1 MSLNTNTDPGTSL
14 SEVHQSVDT
23 TNPKKANWKRILS
36 FFGPAYLVSVGY
48 MDPGNWATDLAGGS
62 KYGYTLI
69 WVLLMSNIMALL
81 LQTLSA
87 RLGIVRGRDLAQANR
102 ETYPK
107 KVNFILW
114 VLAEIA
120 IAACDLA
127 EILGMAIGIQLL
139 TGLPLIWGVSI
150 TVLDTFLLLYL
161 QRLGIRKMEAFIIGL
176 IAVIG
181 VCFLVNII
189 MANPQLHE
197 VLKGLIPSL
206 PDAKELYAAKGMSN
220 ALPKETALFLAIGII
235 GATVMPHNLY
245 LHSALVQTRKI
256 KRNNQG
262 IRQALKFSF
271 IDSAIALNIAFL
283 INAAILILAATVF
296 FQTGKTDV
304 GQIKDAHELLS
315 PMLGST
321 VASSLFAIALI
332 ASGQSSTVTGT
343 LAGQIVMEGYLRLR
357 INPITRRLIT
367 RLLAIIPALIVI
379 GIFGEGEVDSLLVF
393 SQVILSLQLGF
404 AVIPLIHFV
413 SDKKTMGAF
422 AIKPIVQ
429 FFAWVVASILVY
441 LNLKMLVDEA
451 DSFFTSSDN
460 TILKIII
467 ILGGLLFVTLLV
479 YSIIYPLIAKKKKTV
494 SIQVHPD
501 IPGLQN
507 IEVPVY
513 NKIAVALDF
522 SENDIKLLASAI
534 GQARKGTQFI
544 LVHVVETA
552 TSILLGTETDDYETK
567 KDKER
572 LDFYVNQLREK
583 GFESEG
589 ILGFRHRAK
598 EIVRIVKAEK
608 ADMLVAGAHGH
619 TGIKD
624 IIYGETINSVRH
636 ELKIPVL
643 VVHL

>member
-1 MSLNTNTDPGTSL
+1 MARNTDFDTSL

-23 TNPKKANWKRILS
+23 TNLKKPAWRRILS

-69 WVLLMSNIMALL
+69 WVLLMSNLMALL
-81 LQTLSA
+81 LQSLSA

-107 KVNFILW
+107 KMNFILW

-120 IAACDLA
+120 IAATDLA

-150 TVLDTFLLLYL
+150 TVFDTFLLLYL

-189 MANPQLHE
+189 IADPQLHD
-197 VLKGLIPSL
+197 VLQGFIPSL
-206 PDAKELYAAKGMSN
+206 PEAKDLYEAKGMSN
-220 ALPKETALFLAIGII
+220 ALPKETALYLAIGII

-256 KRNNQG
+256 KKTTQG
-262 IRQALKFSF
+262 IKQALKFSF

-304 GQIKDAHELLS
+304 GEIKQAHELLS
-315 PMLGST
+315 PMLGSSF
-321 VASSLFAIALI
+321 ASTLFAIALI

-357 INPITRRLIT
+357 INPIMRRLIT
-367 RLLAIIPALIVI
+367 RLIAIIPAIIVI
-379 GIFGEGEVDSLLVF
+379 AMFGEDEVDSLLIF
-393 SQVILSLQLGF
+393 SQVVLSLQLGF

-413 SDKKTMGAF
+413 SDKRTMGSF
-422 AIKPIVQ
+422 AIKPFVQ
-429 FFAWVVASILVY
+429 FLAWAVASVLVY
-441 LNLKMLVDEA
+441 LNLKMLMGEA
-451 DSFFTSSDN
+451 LGFFDSSSN
-460 TILKIII
+460 SILKLVIVLAGIFFVA
-467 ILGGLLFVTLLV
+467 LLI
-479 YSIIYPLIAKKKKTV
+479 YSIIFPLLAKNKKPD
-494 SIQVHPD
+494 SIQMHPD
-501 IPGLQN
+501 IPTLQN

-513 NKIAVALDF
+513 KKIAVALDF
-522 SENDIKLLASAI
+522 SENDIRLLGAAI
-534 GQARKGTQFI
+534 GQARQDTRFI
-544 LVHVVETA
+544 LIHVVESPTA
-552 TSILLGTETDDYETK
+552 ILLGKETADYETQ
-567 KDKER
+567 KDKEK
-572 LDFYVNQLREK
+572 LDLFVTQLKEK
-583 GFESEG
+583 GFEAEA
-589 ILGFRHRAK
+589 ILGFRHSAK
-598 EIVRIVKAEK
+598 EIIRIVKEEN
-608 ADMLVAGAHGH
+608 ADMLVLGAHGH
-619 TGIKD
+619 TGLKD
-624 IIYGETINSVRH
+624 FIYGATINTVRH

-643 VVHL
+643 IVHL